1 MSDVSQSGTDRGVA
15 DPRAADS
22 AADPR
27 TTRGADLAAAASGL
41 IPLPTRFLEKVWGTG
56 DLLPWFPTSD
66 KKIGEVWFEA
76 DLPLLVKFVFTSE
89 RLSVQVHP
97 NDDFAAKHENSR
109 GKTEMW
115 YVMRADP
122 GARLAIGF
130 RETITRER
138 LREASVSGEIEQLL
152 NWIDV
157 QAGDAFFLPAGTV
170 HAIGGGLA
178 LCEVQQNSDITYRL
192 YDYGRPREL
201 HLDKAI
207 QVANTEAGTAKSLML
222 PIDCQYFHTELAR
235 TTSNLLYKPESQRF
249 HVVIFLSGDGT
260 IGGHPFREGEAWL
273 ILPGAKPFHIVPL
286 NPVKFLRT
294 WVP

>member
-1 MSDVSQSGTDRGVA
+1 VPDNRPA
-15 DPRAADS
+15 R
-22 AADPR
+22 
-27 TTRGADLAAAASGL
+27 
-41 IPLPTRFLEKVWGTG
+41 LPTRFLEKVWGTPN
-56 DLLPWFPTSD
+56 LAPWYPTSD

-97 NDDFAAKHENSR
+97 NDTFARAHENSR

-115 YVMRADP
+115 YVMRSDP
-122 GARLAIGF
+122 GARIALGF
-130 RETITRER
+130 RESISRER
-138 LREASVSGEIEQLL
+138 LRKAAINGEIERLL
-152 NWIDV
+152 NWLEV
-157 QAGDAFFLPAGTV
+157 QAGDAFLVPAGTV

-178 LCEVQQNSDITYRL
+178 LCEIQQHSDITYRL

-207 QVANTEAGTAKSLML
+207 QVSSTEGTSPKSAML
-222 PIDCQYFHTELAR
+222 PIECEYFHTELAR
-235 TTSNLLYKPESQRF
+235 TTSKLLYKPEAKRF
-249 HVVIFLSGDGT
+249 HVVIFVSGMGT
-260 IGGHPFREGEAWL
+260 IAGQRFREGEAWL
-273 ILPGAKPFHIVPL
+273 VPPGGQPFDIDPA

>member
-1 MSDVSQSGTDRGVA
+1 VSDNAPIR
-15 DPRAADS
+15 
-22 AADPR
+22 
-27 TTRGADLAAAASGL
+27 
-41 IPLPTRFLEKVWGTG
+41 LPTRFLDKVWGTP
-56 DLLPWFPTSD
+56 DLLPWFPPSD

-76 DLPLLVKFVFTSE
+76 DLPLLVKFIFTSE

-97 NDDFAAKHENSR
+97 NDEFAAAHESSR

-122 GARLAIGF
+122 GARIAVGF
-130 RETITRER
+130 CESITRER
-138 LREASVSGEIEQLL
+138 LRESAMSGEIEQLL
-152 NWIDV
+152 NWIEV
-157 QAGDAFFLPAGTV
+157 QAGDAFFIPAGTV

-178 LCEVQQNSDITYRL
+178 ICEIQQHSDVTYRL

-207 QVANTEAGTAKSLML
+207 QVSFTAAATAKPVLL
-222 PIDCQYFHTELAR
+222 PIDCEYFHTELAR
-235 TTSNLLYKPESQRF
+235 TTSKLLYKPEPQRF
-249 HVVIFLSGDGT
+249 HVIIFLSGMGT
-260 IGGHPFREGEAWL
+260 IAGREFREGEAWL
-273 ILPGAKPFHIVPL
+273 VPPGGQPFDIEPA

>member
-1 MSDVSQSGTDRGVA
+1 VSDNGGVN
-15 DPRAADS
+15 DNGPVR
-22 AADPR
+22 
-27 TTRGADLAAAASGL
+27 
-41 IPLPTRFLEKVWGTG
+41 LPTRFLEKVWGAT
-56 DLLPWFPTSD
+56 DLLPWYPGSET
-66 KKIGEVWFEA
+66 KIGEVWFEA
-76 DLPLLVKFVFTSE
+76 DVPLLVKFVFTSE

-97 NDDFAAKHENSR
+97 NDEFARAHEDSF

-130 RETITRER
+130 REPLGPDR
-138 LREASVSGEIEQLL
+138 LRQAALSGEIEQLL

-157 QAGDAFFLPAGTV
+157 QAGDAFFVPAGTV

-178 LCEVQQNSDITYRL
+178 LCEIQQHSDITYRL

-201 HLDKAI
+201 HLEKAV
-207 QVANTEAGTAKSLML
+207 QVSSTEASSAKSVML

-235 TTSNLLYKPESQRF
+235 TASSLLYKPEPGRF
-249 HVVIFLSGDGT
+249 HIVIFVSGMGT
-260 IGGHPFREGEAWL
+260 IADRPFREGEAWL
-273 ILPGAKPFHIVPL
+273 IPAACAPFSIEPEG
-286 NPVKFLRT
+286 PVKFLRT

>member
-1 MSDVSQSGTDRGVA
+1 MANEPVR
-15 DPRAADS
+15 
-22 AADPR
+22 
-27 TTRGADLAAAASGL
+27 
-41 IPLPTRFLEKVWGTG
+41 LPTRFLEKVWGTP
-56 DLLPWFPTSD
+56 DLLPWFPPSD
-66 KKIGEVWFEA
+66 QKIGEVWFQAE
-76 DLPLLVKFVFTSE
+76 LPLLMKFVFTAE

-97 NDDFAAKHENSR
+97 NDDFAAAHEASR

-130 RETITRER
+130 RESISRER
-138 LREASVSGEIEQLL
+138 LRESALSGKIEQLL

-157 QAGDAFFLPAGTV
+157 QAGDAFFIPAGTV

-178 LCEVQQNSDITYRL
+178 LCEIQQHSDVTYRL

-207 QVANTEAGTAKSLML
+207 QVSFLEASSPKSVML
-222 PIDCQYFHTELAR
+222 PIDCEYFHTELAR
-235 TTSNLLYKPESQRF
+235 TTSPLLYKPEPQRF
-249 HVVIFLSGDGT
+249 HVVIFISGMGT
-260 IGGHPFREGEAWL
+260 IAGQPFREGEAWL
-273 ILPGAKPFHIVPL
+273 VPPGGRPFEIEPSS
-286 NPVKFLRT
+286 PVKFLRT